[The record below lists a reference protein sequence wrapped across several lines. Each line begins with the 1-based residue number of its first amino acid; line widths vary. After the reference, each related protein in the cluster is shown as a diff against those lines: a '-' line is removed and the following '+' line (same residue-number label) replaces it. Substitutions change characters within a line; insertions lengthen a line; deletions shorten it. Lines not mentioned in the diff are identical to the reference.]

1 MFDLRHEIPADVA
14 PREALLDRCFGPGRL
29 LKTSE
34 RLRDGRLPAE
44 DLALTLLRRT
54 ELVGTIRLWDVSTG
68 ADHPALLLGPVA
80 VAPELQGL
88 GLGSRLVGESLARA
102 RALGHRAVI
111 LVGDAPYYARFGF
124 SKAPVARLD
133 LPGPYDPARFLGLEL
148 TAGGLAGASGLVH
161 PTGAMAPAFGDWVRR
176 PMMADAA

>member
-1 MFDLRHEIPADVA
+1 MFDLRHETPFDVA
-14 PREALLDRCFGPGRL
+14 PREQLLDRCFGPGRL

-34 RLRDGRLPAE
+34 RLRAGRLPADE
-44 DLALTLLRRT
+44 LALALLRGT
-54 ELVGTIRLWDVSTG
+54 ELVGTIRLWNVSAG
-68 ADHPALLLGPVA
+68 PDHPALLLGPVA

-88 GLGSRLVGESLARA
+88 GLGSRLVGESLSRA
-102 RALGHRAVI
+102 RVLGHQAVI

-124 SKAPVARLD
+124 ATTTVTELD

-148 TAGGLAGASGLVH
+148 ATGGLAGAVGLVH
-161 PTGAMAPAFGDWVRR
+161 PTGALLPLFGGWVRR